1 VTRNDKIRA
10 QYTVYI
16 TAVTDYAR
24 KEYMRSLRHATDEV
38 DFDGVP
44 EDKLAAPEI
53 HIPQEEFD
61 FEEERLSRAINEL
74 PLLRRRVLA
83 MTFIEQLTAPE
94 IAERLGCS
102 VNYVYKQKHLALQK
116 LKLLLTEGRNNDGQ

>member
-1 VTRNDKIRA
+1 VSFFAI
-10 QYTVYI
+10 
-16 TAVTDYAR
+16 
-24 KEYMRSLRHATDEV
+24 LRV
-38 DFDGVP
+38 
-44 EDKLAAPEI
+44 KRQL
-53 HIPQEEFD
+53 QEEFD

-102 VNYVYKQKHLALQK
+102 ANYVYKQKHR
-116 LKLLLTEGRNNDGQ
+116 G